1 MRKDFGPK
9 PYIYPLPVLIVASY
23 DENKNPNAM
32 TAAWGM
38 VCDID
43 KLSLCLSQG
52 HKTVKN
58 ILKNKTFTVS
68 PADYNNMAPADYV
81 GVVSGNKV
89 KDKIKNAGW
98 TVSESKNV
106 YAPVINE
113 LPLTL
118 ECKMTSYDTESE
130 ILTAEI
136 INVSADESIL
146 DKKGNLD
153 LTKFKP
159 LAYDTCNSA
168 YYTLSQKVGE
178 AFNLGS
184 TLK

>member
-1 MRKDFGPK
+1 MRKNFGPK
-9 PYIYPLPVLIVASY
+9 PYIYPLPVLIIGTY
-23 DENKNPNAM
+23 DEDKTPNAM
-32 TAAWGM
+32 NAAWGT
-38 VCDID
+38 VCDINRV
-43 KLSLCLSQG
+43 SLCLSQG

-58 ILKNKTFTVS
+58 LLKTKAFTVS

-98 TVSESKNV
+98 TVSESSNV
-106 YAPVINE
+106 FAPIINE

-118 ECKMTSYDTESE
+118 ECKVISYDLESE
-130 ILTAEI
+130 ILIGEI
-136 INVSADESIL
+136 VNVSVDDSIL
-146 DKKGNLD
+146 DNKGNLD

-168 YYTLSQKVGE
+168 YYTLSQKVGN
-178 AFNLGS
+178 AFNVGN